1 MTAPRDLS
9 RLVPEHRAIVEHIR
23 ALYPDESD
31 ANLADTI
38 EGMSDLPEAIVATLR
53 IALERE
59 VMAKGLADL
68 IEQMTAR
75 KRRLEDGAKLLRGSV
90 LQAIQEAGVAMPLRA
105 PDMTVSIGRGKPRV
119 VITDADLVPE
129 SLCKIVRQPDKNL
142 IAEALAKG
150 DVAGAV
156 LGNPQPFISV
166 HRS

>member
-1 MTAPRDLS
+1 MTIPRDLS
-9 RLVPEHRAIVEHIR
+9 RLVPEHQAIVEHIR

-38 EGMSDLPEAIVATLR
+38 EGMSDLPDAIIATLR

-59 VMAKGLADL
+59 AMAKGLAEL
-68 IEQMTAR
+68 IKQMTAR
-75 KRRLEDGAKLLRGSV
+75 KRRLEDGAKLLRGSA
-90 LQAIQEAGVAMPLRA
+90 LNAIQEAGIAMPLRA
-105 PDMTVSIGRGKPRV
+105 PDMSVSIGRGNASV
-119 VITDADLVPE
+119 VITDADLVPDA
-129 SLCKIVRQPDKNL
+129 LCKIKREPDKKL

-156 LGNPQPFISV
+156 LGNPQPFVSV